1 MSLPERPPNT
11 WAIIPRV
18 SSERSLNNLIRAGIP
33 AAPSNVTSREGDT
46 LSGIMFPYPQLGEAL
61 RALGVSE
68 EGVQVLDT
76 LNPDVVVIRIR
87 GIEPATPTRPT
98 FAGWDPDPDDE
109 PDDDEDEPDDEDD
122 PDEEESPERDEPTPF
137 PSAGEIAYAYGNF
150 TRPDYMTESDW
161 EHGQRVAESIIASP
175 LLVGG
180 MRPQRSMN
188 IDLTDTSL
196 PSLELFDSAMVSAD
210 LNEIAMQ
217 AIQMLEKYA
226 EVLRRKIRIW
236 NKHTGEI
243 PDRIRHLTMR
253 GHPEILPILF
263 WTSPVHC
270 TGIGSEMPNNV
281 ISSCF
286 GFPVANSQ
294 RDNVGITVGD
304 PETFPIV
311 DPTTG
316 DTVAQIRRG
325 VLFIRFDLPHQ
336 QDYNTLGILE
346 AILDAAVP
354 ILGGQPE
361 DLMGQRVEEV
371 LIRRIDSL
379 RSTKVAQCQRNVES
393 AEEMIR
399 ENHRTIAR
407 TVRQLQAARSELD
420 MWSRP
425 DGVTTAEKAKK
436 EAAALRSLADV
447 YQVRASAAGLSI
459 TTKHINFFTCRRW
472 RLGHKYNI
480 RIPLSGSESGAVLI
494 TAADRIE
501 NPGTP
506 LCHPHVSMEGTPCW
520 GNIGTGVANYIS
532 KFELAAAVDLII
544 RYLKSA
550 NTTDWYADPYLWPEV
565 TGEYSLEVVPGTGCD
580 NSTQAQRRREADEAA
595 DRRRSRDPEEGEEGG
610 DEDDD

>member
-33 AAPSNVTSREGDT
+33 AAPSNVTGMEGNT

-68 EGVQVLDT
+68 EGVLVLDT

-87 GIEPATPTRPT
+87 TDEEGEERTDTPTPPDY
-98 FAGWDPDPDDE
+98 WDLTRSE
-109 PDDDEDEPDDEDD
+109 EDD
-122 PDEEESPERDEPTPF
+122 PDEDDPERDEPTPF
-137 PSAGEIAYAYGNF
+137 PSAREIAYGNF
-150 TRPDYMTESDW
+150 TRPDYMTEYDW
-161 EHGQRVAESIIASP
+161 EYGQKIAESIIESP

-180 MRPQRSMN
+180 MRPQRNMN
-188 IDLTDTSL
+188 IDLTQTSL
-196 PSLELFDSAMVSAD
+196 PSLELFDSAVCDD
-210 LNEIAMQ
+210 LDEIAMQ
-217 AIQMLEKYA
+217 ATQMLEKYA
-226 EVLRRKIRIW
+226 EVLHRKIRIW
-236 NKHTGEI
+236 NTHTGEV
-243 PDRIRHLTMR
+243 PDKIRHLTMR

-270 TGIGSEMPNNV
+270 TGIGSEMPNTL

-304 PETFPIV
+304 PDTFPIV

-379 RSTKVAQCQRNVES
+379 RSIKVVQCQRNVDS

-407 TVRQLQAARSELD
+407 VVRQLQAARLELD
-420 MWSRP
+420 MWSSP

-480 RIPLSGSESGAVLI
+480 RIPLSGSGSGAVLI

-506 LCHPHVSMEGTPCW
+506 LCHPHVNMDSTPCW

-532 KFELAAAVDLII
+532 RFELAAAVDLII

-580 NSTQAQRRREADEAA
+580 NSAQAQRRREADEAA

>member
-1 MSLPERPPNT
+1 
-11 WAIIPRV
+11 
-18 SSERSLNNLIRAGIP
+18 
-33 AAPSNVTSREGDT
+33 
-46 LSGIMFPYPQLGEAL
+46 
-61 RALGVSE
+61 
-68 EGVQVLDT
+68 
-76 LNPDVVVIRIR
+76 
-87 GIEPATPTRPT
+87 
-98 FAGWDPDPDDE
+98 
-109 PDDDEDEPDDEDD
+109 
-122 PDEEESPERDEPTPF
+122 
-137 PSAGEIAYAYGNF
+137 
-150 TRPDYMTESDW
+150 MTESHW

-180 MRPQRSMN
+180 MRPQRNMN
-188 IDLTDTSL
+188 IDLTNTRL
-196 PSLELFDSAMVSAD
+196 PSLELFNPEPGCDNQNA
-210 LNEIAMQ
+210 IAME
-217 AIQMLEKYA
+217 ATQMLEKYA
-226 EVLRRKIRIW
+226 EVLHRKIRIW
-236 NKHTGEI
+236 NKHTGEV
-243 PDRIRHLTMR
+243 PDSIRYLTMR

-270 TGIGSEMPNNV
+270 TGIGVERPNNV

-304 PETFPIV
+304 PDAVPIV
-311 DPTTG
+311 DLTTG

-346 AILDAAVP
+346 GILYAAVP

-361 DLMGQRVEEV
+361 DLMGQRTEEV

-379 RSTKVAQCQRNVES
+379 RSTKVAQCRRDVDS

-399 ENHRTIAR
+399 ENHRTIVRA
-407 TVRQLQAARSELD
+407 VRQLQAARLELD
-420 MWSRP
+420 MWSSP
-425 DGVTTAEKAKK
+425 TGVTTAEKAKK

-480 RIPLSGSESGAVLI
+480 RIPLSGSGSGAVLI
-494 TAADRIE
+494 TAADSIE
-501 NPGTP
+501 NPGTS
-506 LCHPHVSMEGTPCW
+506 LCHPHVSMDGTPCW
-520 GNIGTGVANYIS
+520 GNIGAGVANYIS
-532 KFELAAAVDLII
+532 RFELAAAVDLII

-580 NSTQAQRRREADEAA
+580 NSTQAQRRREADEDAN
-595 DRRRSRDPEEGEEGG
+595 RRRSRDPEEGEEGG